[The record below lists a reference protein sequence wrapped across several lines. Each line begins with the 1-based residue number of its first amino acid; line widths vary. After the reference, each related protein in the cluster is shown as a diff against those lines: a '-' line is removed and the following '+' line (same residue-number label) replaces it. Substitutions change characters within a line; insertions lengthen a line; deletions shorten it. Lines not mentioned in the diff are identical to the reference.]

1 MTTLARFLLLGA
13 CVLAAGCTTV
23 TDTDCRNAD
32 WYGLGF
38 RDAILA
44 MQPQDLTYAE
54 ACAKHG
60 VKVDTA
66 RYAQGWTEGRYEAD
80 NRHPQPTN

>member
-1 MTTLARFLLLGA
+1 MISSARSLLLGA
-13 CVLAAGCTTV
+13 CALVAGCTTV

-44 MQPQDLTYAE
+44 MQPQDLTYTE

>member
-1 MTTLARFLLLGA
+1 MTSSARSLLLGA

-23 TDTDCRNAD
+23 SDTDCRNAD

-44 MQPQDLTYAE
+44 MQPQDLTYSE

-60 VKVDTA
+60 VKIDSA

>member
-13 CVLAAGCTTV
+13 GVLAAGCTTV

>member
-1 MTTLARFLLLGA
+1 MTSLARCLLLGT
-13 CVLAAGCTTV
+13 CVFAAGCTTV
-23 TDTDCRNAD
+23 TDTDCRNAN
-32 WYGLGF
+32 WYDVGF

-44 MQPQDLTYAE
+44 MQAQDLTYSE

-60 VKVDTA
+60 VKIDSA

-80 NRHPQPTN
+80 YRHPQPTH

>member
-13 CVLAAGCTTV
+13 CVLVGCTTV

>member
-1 MTTLARFLLLGA
+1 MISSARSLLLGA
-13 CVLAAGCTTV
+13 CALAAGCTTV
-23 TDTDCRNAD
+23 TDTDCRSAD

-44 MQPQDLTYAE
+44 MQPQDLTYTE

>member
-1 MTTLARFLLLGA
+1 MTSSTRCLLLGV
-13 CVLAAGCTTV
+13 CVLAAACTTV

-38 RDAILA
+38 RDAIFA
-44 MQPQDLTYAE
+44 MQPQDQSYAE

-60 VKVDTA
+60 VKVDSA

-80 NRHPQPTN
+80 HRHPQPTN

>member
-1 MTTLARFLLLGA
+1 MTSPARRLLLGA
-13 CVLAAGCTTV
+13 CVLAAGCTTI

-44 MQPQDLTYAE
+44 MQPQDLAYAE
-54 ACAKHG
+54 ACARHG
-60 VKVDTA
+60 IKFDTA
-66 RYAQGWTEGRYEAD
+66 RYSQGWTEGRYEAD
-80 NRHPQPTN
+80 QRHPQPTH